1 MDRVDLAY
9 VVGVVLGKED
19 IDGIRVAY
27 TTYTS
32 TLGKWVRDPEDVV
45 QYLVSIGKAKVVKS
59 GQGRSVILTDREM
72 MNRVNNLLMPRE
84 DVDPLTLVV
93 EGIRKLANPL
103 SGYADIG
110 DVIKYIEGRLNIPT
124 REAED
129 FLVKVIKF
137 HRGRFVF
144 AHGGSRRLKIGSSYY
159 GLIKVVGDA
168 ETPSS

>member
-1 MDRVDLAY
+1 MDRLDLAY
-9 VVGVVLGKED
+9 VIGVVLGRED

-27 TTYTS
+27 TTYMS
-32 TLGKWVRDPEDVV
+32 TLGKWVKDPDNVV
-45 QYLVSIGKAKVVKS
+45 QYLVDIGKAKVVKS
-59 GQGRSVILTDREM
+59 GQGRSVIFTDREM
-72 MNRVNNLLMPRE
+72 MNRVNSILTPRE
-84 DVDPLTLVV
+84 DVDPLTLVI

-110 DVIKYIEGRLNIPT
+110 DVIKYIEGRLNVPT
-124 REAED
+124 KEAEE

-159 GLIKVVGDA
+159 GLVKVVGDA
-168 ETPSS
+168 EVLSS